1 MPPKPD
7 NYLIWSILVTI
18 FCCLPLGVV
27 AIIKSSSVDSAYNAG
42 NHEAAQAA
50 AADAKKWCII
60 GAASGAIVNV
70 ISWLILLVGG
80 VLAS

>member
-7 NYLIWSILVTI
+7 NYLIWSVLVTL
-18 FCCLPLGVV
+18 FCCLPLGIV
-27 AIIKSSSVDSAYNAG
+27 AIIKSTSVDSAYNAG

-60 GAASGAIVNV
+60 GAVCGAIA
-70 ISWLILLVGG
+70 G
-80 VLAS
+80 VLYGLLAVVGVIAS